1 MLELCQLPKAYSI
14 QIRHTEILLAN
25 IFGSTK
31 QVENENFQKLK
42 EISKTKE
49 AEKISYDPFISS
61 CRVSG
66 FYFKPQRCQKFSKKL
81 LHFLN
86 ILNTLR
92 NSAFPLRVAL
102 RRDIVLFVCL
112 FAEE

>member
-1 MLELCQLPKAYSI
+1 M
-14 QIRHTEILLAN
+14 
-25 IFGSTK
+25 
-31 QVENENFQKLK
+31 ENENFQKLK

-102 RRDIVLFVCL
+102 RRDIVLSVCL
-112 FAEE
+112 LKSSLIRHEAEDNNEIFMLELTEQ